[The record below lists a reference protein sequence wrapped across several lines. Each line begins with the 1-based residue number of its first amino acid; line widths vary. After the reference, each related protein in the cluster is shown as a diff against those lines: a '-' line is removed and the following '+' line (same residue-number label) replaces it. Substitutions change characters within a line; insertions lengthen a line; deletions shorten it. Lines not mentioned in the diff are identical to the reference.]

1 MVDRVYEEGIRMVPT
16 LLYPCDTL
24 PCMPDVKRDEV
35 GRRVFLLKQQR
46 SVEGAIAIIRS
57 AQGKKWNDI
66 PEEDV
71 GSLRQML
78 EELWMQADR
87 ETWKSYSFSRLT
99 LNDIRVII
107 QIGYSLKN
115 GMLTKKDAQNQLSEI
130 FGRTTSEK

>member
-1 MVDRVYEEGIRMVPT
+1 
-16 LLYPCDTL
+16 
-24 PCMPDVKRDEV
+24 MPDVKRDEV

-66 PEEDV
+66 SEEDV

>member
-1 MVDRVYEEGIRMVPT
+1 MEADWVGLPMVPM
-16 LLYPCDTL
+16 LLYPCDIL
-24 PCMPDVKRDEV
+24 PSMPDVKRDEV

-46 SVEGAIAIIRS
+46 SVEEAIAIIRS
-57 AQGKKWNDI
+57 AQGKRWNNLS
-66 PEEDV
+66 EEDV
-71 GSLRQML
+71 GMLRL
-78 EELWMQADR
+78 VLGELWLQADR